1 MLAGGSQNTLLSL
14 FADSKLLWGYLIPA
28 VIVASITLVGVLID
42 VVVARRLGTLVKNT
56 PWRGD
61 DIIVHSLRHKIMLW
75 GFLIGVNI
83 ALGYLPVKL
92 TVAETERVHQ
102 VLLVVFIGTLTFLAA
117 DLASGVIHFANR
129 TEAYP
134 AVSIVDNIVRVTVY
148 IVGTLIVLQS
158 VFNIDLGPAIAALGV
173 IGLAVSLAMQATL
186 TDLLSGIQII
196 LARQIRPGEYVRL
209 STGEEGYVVDIS
221 WRTTTIRELSNNLV
235 IIPNSKMTSTIVVN
249 FDVPDTSI
257 SVLVNLGVSYDSD
270 LEEVERITTE
280 VAREVMKTTAGA
292 VPESEPFIRYN
303 LFGESSIRFSVI
315 LRGQSYTDQYLIQHE
330 FIKALHKRYREEG
343 ISIPFP
349 MRTIVMQPS
358 APDGHVRVP
367 QPVGENNGKSA
378 RS

>member
-1 MLAGGSQNTLLSL
+1 
-14 FADSKLLWGYLIPA
+14 
-28 VIVASITLVGVLID
+28 
-42 VVVARRLGTLVKNT
+42 
-56 PWRGD
+56 
-61 DIIVHSLRHKIMLW
+61 
-75 GFLIGVNI
+75 
-83 ALGYLPVKL
+83 
-92 TVAETERVHQ
+92 
-102 VLLVVFIGTLTFLAA
+102 
-117 DLASGVIHFANR
+117 
-129 TEAYP
+129 
-134 AVSIVDNIVRVTVY
+134 
-148 IVGTLIVLQS
+148 
-158 VFNIDLGPAIAALGV
+158 
-173 IGLAVSLAMQATL
+173 MQATL